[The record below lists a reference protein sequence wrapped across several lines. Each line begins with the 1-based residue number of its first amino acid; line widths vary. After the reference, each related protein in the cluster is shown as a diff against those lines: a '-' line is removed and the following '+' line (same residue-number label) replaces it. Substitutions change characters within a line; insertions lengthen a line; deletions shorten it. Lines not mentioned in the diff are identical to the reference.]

1 MFFLKD
7 LPSREM
13 IESVAPKGATIS
25 PEKVLRT
32 LTTLRG
38 ASQLLRDIETLLRQ
52 SGLSQTQ
59 FLVMMMILREPG
71 RASLAPGEIAEKLDI
86 SKPLLTRTL
95 TTLAEKKLI
104 ENAKAQPNDKR
115 RRERALTANGA
126 ALFQDL
132 LPGYLTLLEK
142 ADL

>member
-13 IESVAPKGATIS
+13 IESVAPKGATNA

-32 LTTLRG
+32 LTTLRA
-38 ASQLLRDIETLLRQ
+38 ASQLLREIEALLRQ
-52 SGLSQTQ
+52 SDLSQTQ
-59 FLVMMMILREPG
+59 FLVMMMILREPD
-71 RASLAPGEIAEKLDI
+71 RTSLSPGEIAEKLDI
-86 SKPLLTRTL
+86 SRPVLTRTL
-95 TTLAEKKLI
+95 TTLTEKKLI
-104 ENAKAQPNDKR
+104 ENAKAQPTDKR
-115 RRERALTANGA
+115 RRELALTTTGA

-132 LPGYLTLLEK
+132 LPGYLTLLEQ